1 VCTAEQC
8 CEPFRRTHRSRD
20 PYCVVRIWSAP
31 RVANLVNIEL
41 LEAFVAV
48 SASFSIMAPC
58 KLFLGLHL
66 QEFTLD
72 LATVAELRSYIK
84 NNLRLQGGTMWRFG
98 HIVSSDS
105 NSSVRYGDDFIYS
118 HYELIGK
125 KMCLL
130 FLQVG
135 FSYQLRLLQTLGT
148 FVWEIGLGSYASG
161 PRAGSLS
168 DVNVCV

>member
-1 VCTAEQC
+1 
-8 CEPFRRTHRSRD
+8 
-20 PYCVVRIWSAP
+20 
-31 RVANLVNIEL
+31 
-41 LEAFVAV
+41 
-48 SASFSIMAPC
+48 MAPC

-130 FLQVG
+130 ILELG
-135 FSYQLRLLQTLGT
+135 FSYQLRLLQTHGT
-148 FVWEIGLGSYASG
+148 FVREIGLGLVRKRPPSG
-161 PRAGSLS
+161 IP
-168 DVNVCV
+168 

>member
-8 CEPFRRTHRSRD
+8 CEPFRRTHHSRD
-20 PYCVVRIWSAP
+20 PYGVGGSLSAP
-31 RVANLVNIEL
+31 RVAGFVYIYRVETIVALYVSFTL
-41 LEAFVAV
+41 L
-48 SASFSIMAPC
+48 APC

-66 QEFTLD
+66 QEFSLD

-84 NNLRLQGGTMWRFG
+84 NNLRLQGGTMWCFG

-105 NSSVRYGDDFIYS
+105 NSSVRNGDDFIYS

-130 FLQVG
+130 FLHLG
-135 FSYQLRLLQTLGT
+135 FSCQVRLLQTLGT
-148 FVWEIGLGSYASG
+148 FVLEIGLGLVPKRPPSG
-161 PRAGSLS
+161 IP
-168 DVNVCV
+168 

>member
-8 CEPFRRTHRSRD
+8 CEPFRRTHHSRD

-31 RVANLVNIEL
+31 RVAGLVNIEL
-41 LEAFVAV
+41 LEPFVAV
-48 SASFSIMAPC
+48 SVSFPIMAPC

-66 QEFTLD
+66 QEFSLD

-84 NNLRLQGGTMWRFG
+84 NNLRLQGGTMWCFG

-105 NSSVRYGDDFIYS
+105 NSSVRNGDDFIYS

-130 FLQVG
+130 FLHLG
-135 FSYQLRLLQTLGT
+135 FSCQVRLLQTLGT
-148 FVWEIGLGSYASG
+148 FVLEIGLGLVPKRPPSG
-161 PRAGSLS
+161 IP
-168 DVNVCV
+168 